1 MISKG
6 HIEQL
11 LDELAGCKT
20 DKDRFKCAKAHLD
33 LAYADGTEDC
43 AESIAEQ
50 QYHGNGDLPDLSE
63 DLGWL
68 RTRIERGEKIDAL
81 KIVDE
86 IEAAL

>member
-1 MISKG
+1 MISER

-11 LDELAGCKT
+11 LDELAECKT
-20 DKDRFKCAKAHLD
+20 DKERFKCVKSHLD

-50 QYHGNGDLPDLSE
+50 EYIGSNDLPDLSE

-68 RTRIERGEKIDAL
+68 RTRVERGEKIDAL
-81 KIVDE
+81 KIVDK

>member
-1 MISKG
+1 MISER

-11 LDELAGCKT
+11 LGELAECKT
-20 DKDRFKCAKAHLD
+20 DKDRFNCVKAHLD
-33 LAYADGTEDC
+33 
-43 AESIAEQ
+43 IAEQ
-50 QYHGNGDLPDLSE
+50 EYIGGSDLPDLSE